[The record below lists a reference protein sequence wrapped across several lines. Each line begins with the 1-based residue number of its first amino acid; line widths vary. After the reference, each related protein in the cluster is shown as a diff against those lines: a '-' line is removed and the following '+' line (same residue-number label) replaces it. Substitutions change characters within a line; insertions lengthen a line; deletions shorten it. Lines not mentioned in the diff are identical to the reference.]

1 MAVLGRG
8 WTKTL
13 AVAALL
19 LGAGRVGFA
28 QSAPVALVQN
38 ASDGAQSGSLAGKL
52 TDLYS
57 KPLEGIALVARNQA
71 TGAEA
76 RTVTAKNGAYRFSS
90 LAPGEYAL
98 EAESPQLGRGRVES
112 IMVSAGYEA
121 RVQAAMEF
129 EPLPPAPVLAR
140 SEGANQP
147 ALKPTDLSHSGLNKP
162 DLSSSDLSQPDLD
175 RPGPN
180 NPERGRPNPGKLNL
194 SRPDLQPEGLLVSG
208 MGLAIEPLKILALS
222 GRRLAWAAEIPG
234 PTALE
239 LSSRLAAEP
248 LETLALSG
256 RELLPTPPIPAPPV
270 SGPNATQKA
279 ELLQTSALAGR
290 RGQGSAPRTAAAAPS
305 IASTLTASISAV
317 APSTP
322 AGAASTAGAATPVPA
337 RPGAN
342 GAGKPATSQV
352 ASGRIP
358 EPRLALPE
366 LAASQPAQGASVSAS
381 NQPGETTAQAAM
393 LTEPPAAPPPP
404 KPILAASQQGDPV
417 SPAVT
422 STMSAHELQSLPVSG
437 RNWQDF
443 VLDNAPSSVTPAG
456 GQGQISL
463 RGAGQQPV
471 EVSVDGMSK
480 AMAFGPTGG
489 SSGSGRGS
497 SGQGPLGQG
506 EGGPAG
512 IAQVGFGGHG
522 LALSEAAI
530 HEVQTA
536 AGNVEAAE
544 NRAAGGRMNVETQRG
559 TNELHGQ
566 AFLFDR
572 QNAWGAQNPFS
583 RWTRETAP
591 ATATTP
597 PVFTPFPYT
606 PLNRETTWGVGVG
619 GRIRRNKLFWFAA
632 LDGYNRDDPGV
643 STVRN
648 PAVFFALPTKNA
660 DAQMEVLSA
669 RMGPSSNPLAAGVA
683 QYSSM
688 LETLDGL
695 LGPAPRAASQWTG
708 FGRLDWQVGERNRFI
723 LEGIGARWNSPGG
736 GLTRVSETY
745 GNHSYGSTKASEEWL
760 LGRWESFLTPNLL
773 AVTQASMGH
782 AIQESRPSA
791 PSAFEQKLL
800 AGNLW
805 GQLPQIV
812 VDNRYGFTI
821 GNPSRFGQGSYPDE
835 HLYQG
840 RESVDWVRGKLLV
853 KAGFEVSRNSDATS
867 LLRNQTGTY
876 TYANVVNF
884 TSDVWA
890 LENGFGELN
899 PNGPQ
904 HNCDE
909 TGEVWHDS
917 GGNLRGVGNLPCY
930 SYYSQTLGPSG
941 WSLSTSDWAGY
952 ATAQWQASKLLVVSA
967 GLRWEREQ
975 LPPPLAALSNP
986 ELPLTEKL
994 PSLGNNWGPRVALA
1008 YGSRGRHWPVVRLGY
1023 GIYYGRTANAAIETA
1038 LTQTGTVALD
1048 STGELKGDLSFFMR
1062 PTDDLPNNAGGA
1074 PPFPYV
1080 PRPPGPGS
1088 AIKPGAVEFAP
1099 NFRNSEVHQAVASV
1113 EETMPAHIKLT
1124 ASAMVSLGRR
1134 LPISIDTNFDPA
1146 VNPGTITYAVCDE
1159 SSTTSACGFAGV
1171 GPIKTSRITVP
1182 FYASWPSPTG
1192 LAGRLNPDYQQ
1203 ITQIMSR
1210 ANSTYEAATL
1220 KLDRYGRR
1228 GLSLHAH
1235 YTYSHAMD
1243 WNPNES
1249 AQVAGNDV
1257 LDPAAFSPEYGTSNL
1272 DVRHAAA
1279 VTAIYGVPW
1288 KLRGTAGKLGNG
1300 WIFSGVAQ
1308 FRSGLPYTMRTSGAL
1323 PKEFTASGTAIVGLG
1338 PGINGSGGDNRV
1350 YGIGRNTY
1358 RYPATWKADLRLA
1371 RRFDLGHMRQLEL
1384 LVESFNLF
1392 NHQNV
1397 TELETTG
1404 YYIESGSATSPPT
1417 LNYLTGLKANTTAFG
1432 QPLNINATNFY
1443 RPRQIQLGLRMRF

>member
-19 LGAGRVGFA
+19 LGAGRLGLA
-28 QSAPVALVQN
+28 QSAPS
-38 ASDGAQSGSLAGKL
+38 ASAQSKPASLQRGSLAGKL
-52 TDLYS
+52 TDLHS
-57 KPLEGIALVARNQA
+57 KPLVGVALVARNQA

-76 RTVTAKNGAYRFSS
+76 RTITTKNGAYRFSA
-90 LAPGEYAL
+90 LVPGEYTL
-98 EAESPQLGRGRVES
+98 QAESPQLGRGQVEQ
-112 IMVSAGYEA
+112 IMVAAGYEA

-129 EPLPPAPVLAR
+129 EPLPPSPVLAR

-147 ALKPTDLSHSGLNKP
+147 ALKPP
-162 DLSSSDLSQPDLD
+162 DLSQSGQSQTDLKRLN
-175 RPGPN
+175 PN
-180 NPERGRPNPGKLNL
+180 RL
-194 SRPDLQPEGLLVSG
+194 DLQPVDFPVSRAGLV
-208 MGLAIEPLKILALS
+208 
-222 GRRLAWAAEIPG
+222 
-234 PTALE
+234 
-239 LSSRLAAEP
+239 AEP
-248 LETLALSG
+248 LQTLALSG
-256 RELLPTPPIPAPPV
+256 RLAPSLEIPGPTDVELSSTLAVEPLRTLVLSGWRLLTPPIPAPPV
-270 SGPNATQKA
+270 PGPNATLKA
-279 ELLQTSALAGR
+279 EPPQARALAGPSE
-290 RGQGSAPRTAAAAPS
+290 QGSVPRPAETAPS
-305 IASTLTASISAV
+305 IASTQTASIAAP

-322 AGAASTAGAATPVPA
+322 TVAASTSGAATPPPA
-337 RPGAN
+337 RPGSN
-342 GAGKPATSQV
+342 GAGKLPGGQA
-352 ASGRIP
+352 AGGRAP

-366 LAASQPAQGASVSAS
+366 LAASQPASTAGGRALNKPAEAS
-381 NQPGETTAQAAM
+381 AQAS
-393 LTEPPAAPPPP
+393 TPVETQAAPPPP
-404 KPILAASQQGDPV
+404 KPIMAASQQSDPAA
-417 SPAVT
+417 PAVT
-422 STMSAHELQSLPVSG
+422 TAMSASELQSLPVSG
-437 RNWQDF
+437 RHWQDF
-443 VLDNAPSSVTPAG
+443 VLDNVPTSVTPAG

-463 RGAGQQPV
+463 PGAGQQAA
-471 EVSVDGMSK
+471 EITVDGVSK
-480 AMAFGPTGG
+480 ELAFGSTAGT
-489 SSGSGRGS
+489 SGSGRGS
-497 SGQGPLGQG
+497 SGQGALGQG
-506 EGGPAG
+506 GNEAAG

-522 LALSEAAI
+522 LALSESAI
-530 HEVQTA
+530 REVQTA
-536 AGNVEAAE
+536 AGHVEAAE
-544 NRAAGGRMNVETQRG
+544 ARAAGGRMNVETQRG
-559 TNELHGQ
+559 TDELHGQ
-566 AFLFDR
+566 GFLFDR
-572 QNAWGAQNPFS
+572 QNTWGAQNPFS
-583 RWTRETAP
+583 QWVRETAL
-591 ATATTP
+591 ATLTTP

-606 PLNRETTWGVGVG
+606 PPDRETTWGIGVG

-632 LDGYNRDDPGV
+632 LDGYNRNDPGV

-660 DAQMEVLSA
+660 DAQMEILSA

-683 QYSSM
+683 AYSNM
-688 LETLDGL
+688 LETLAGL
-695 LGPAPRAASQWTG
+695 LGPAPRSASQWTG
-708 FGRLDWQVGERNRFI
+708 FGRLDWQAGERNRFT

-760 LGRWESFLTPNLL
+760 LGRWEAFLTPNLL

-782 AIQESRPSA
+782 AIQESRPST

-821 GNPSRFGQGSYPDE
+821 GNPSRFGQGSYPNE

-840 RESVDWVRGKLLV
+840 RESVDWIHGKLLV
-853 KAGFEVSRNSDATS
+853 KVGFEVSRNSDATS
-867 LLRNQTGTY
+867 LLLNQTGTY
-876 TYANVVNF
+876 TYENVVNF

-899 PNGPQ
+899 PNGTQ
-904 HNCDE
+904 HNCDA
-909 TGEVWHDS
+909 TGGVWYDS

-952 ATAQWQASKLLVVSA
+952 TTAQWQASKLLVVSA

-975 LPPPLAALSNP
+975 LPPPLAALNNP

-994 PSLGNNWGPRVALA
+994 PSLGNNWGPRLALA
-1008 YGSRGRHWPVVRLGY
+1008 YGSRGRRWPVLRLGY
-1023 GIYYGRTANAAIETA
+1023 GMYYGRTANAAIETA
-1038 LTQTGTVALD
+1038 LTQTGTVALTP
-1048 STGELKGDLSFFMR
+1048 SGELKGDLSFFMR
-1062 PTDDLPNNAGGA
+1062 PTDDLTAGGA

-1113 EETMPAHIKLT
+1113 EETLPGHLDLT

-1134 LPISIDTNFDPA
+1134 LPVSIDTNFDPA
-1146 VNPGTITYAVCDE
+1146 VNPGTITYAVCDQT
-1159 SSTTSACGFAGV
+1159 STTSACGFAGV

-1182 FYASWPSPTG
+1182 FYASWPSLTG
-1192 LAGRLNPDYQQ
+1192 LAGRLNPGYQQ

-1220 KLDRYGRR
+1220 KLDRYGHR

-1257 LDPAAFSPEYGTSNL
+1257 LDPADFSQEYGTSNL
-1272 DVRHAAA
+1272 DVRHSAA
-1279 VTAIYGVPW
+1279 VAAIYEAPW
-1288 KLRGTAGKLGNG
+1288 KLRGTAGKLVNG

-1308 FRSGLPYTMRTSGAL
+1308 FRSGLPYTMRTSGSL
-1323 PKEFTASGTAIVGLG
+1323 PEELTASGTAIVGLG
-1338 PGINGSGGDNRV
+1338 PGMNGSGGDNRV

-1358 RYPATWKADLRLA
+1358 RYPATWKADLRLG
-1371 RRFDLGHMRQLEL
+1371 RRFNFGQMRQLEL
-1384 LVESFNLF
+1384 LAESFNLF

-1404 YYIESGSATSPPT
+1404 YYIESGSTTSLPT

-1443 RPRQIQLGLRMRF
+1443 RERQLQLGLRFRF